1 MEQYII
7 ISQIKQMLK
16 QHNADFEKDLKNI
29 AAIINKIHKKHLIS
43 PLELV
48 VEREIQGITLS
59 LQQAINMLFD
69 IEECIIENGLNYKF
83 KHIIYCHKTD
93 SENNKYSLYEKLGI
107 SLIDSRN
114 RLNAIKKTDTRFL
127 VVDKNDTTSLSLN
140 NLFVI
145 YEDYID
151 SWNKKDYEYVNAFLN
166 NLTYKE
172 VAQLFNI
179 NTSNAWRKER
189 KLKMKQYYTIKEL
202 ILSNI

>member
-48 VEREIQGITLS
+48 VEGEIQGITLS
-59 LQQAINMLFD
+59 LQPTINMLFD

-127 VVDKNDTTSLSLN
+127 VVDKNDTISLSLN

-202 ILSNI
+202 ILSSI

>member
-48 VEREIQGITLS
+48 VEGEIQGITLS

-166 NLTYKE
+166 NITYKE